1 MNASTSYKVGVC
13 IEPREDGGLRVWSE
27 DLPELVLS
35 HSDAERVIADIPR
48 AMEAILSERLG
59 AAVHVEELEDLP
71 PLGAPSAS
79 SDRRP
84 RVPARREFAARA
96 A

>member
-1 MNASTSYKVGVC
+1 MNATTSYKVQVC

-35 HSDAERVIADIPR
+35 HADAERVIADIPR
-48 AMEAILSERLG
+48 AMEVILSERLG
-59 AAVHVEELEDLP
+59 APVQVEELSALP
-71 PLGAPSAS
+71 AFGADAGPPTRSPPA
-79 SDRRP
+79 
-84 RVPARREFAARA
+84 PARREFAARA